1 MLKFSNDEVRTNIV
15 FFTAFAACIPS
26 TASYGH
32 NDGANVS
39 ALAMGVPDEFRE
51 GVVASFE
58 KDIRDNGGHLNT
70 GYSERSFSSGS
81 FATAALPLYFSTS
94 FIEASATVRSLCY
107 LTPNFDFRLQI
118 IHNEKRYFRYQSL
131 LKVRQSISV
140 VYKWLR
146 HNVLR
151 ENPRHNSPRV

>member
-1 MLKFSNDEVRTNIV
+1 MLLAYCKRHHGYED
-15 FFTAFAACIPS
+15 AFAAEVREAFHKTFYNAS

-51 GVVASFE
+51 GVVASLE

-81 FATAALPLYFSTS
+81 FATAALPLYFNTS
-94 FIEASATVRSLCY
+94 FIEASAIVRSLCY

-131 LKVRQSISV
+131 LIVRQSMRFERCLQV
-140 VYKWLR
+140 TKAQCFT
-146 HNVLR
+146 
-151 ENPRHNSPRV
+151 